1 MLTKLY
7 FLRHGLADWPGWDKP
22 DEERPLTPDG
32 IERMKLEAKTI
43 KRLKLAPDAILSS
56 PLVRARQTADLV
68 ADRLGLPVKVSALLA
83 PGFNLQKLEKLV
95 RDADAGTLLLVG
107 HEPDFSTTISQ
118 LVGGG
123 RIVMKKGGLARVDI
137 TSLDSLG
144 GELVWLLASAVLVN

>member
-83 PGFNLQKLEKLV
+83 PVFNLQKLEKLV

-144 GELVWLLASAVLVN
+144 GELVWLLAPAVLAD